1 MEKCRNG
8 TLNLPKN
15 MGCNA
20 RELVKQLLTDDP
32 VARLEIEDIKK
43 HNFFKNVN
51 WSHIRHRKIQPPFV
65 PDMSHL
71 LYYNNVDFMDEQDR
85 LLSLEEMDSKNKMKP
100 SSMKKDNDRSM
111 EKGEKLERIPELPT
125 ELNVN
130 ISPQV
135 RDADQSQK
143 KAMKFD
149 RNNLSSRN
157 SDERAESNLDNR
169 DQLEEAS
176 RAQANSR
183 NRHIDRE

>member
-1 MEKCRNG
+1 
-8 TLNLPKN
+8 
-15 MGCNA
+15 
-20 RELVKQLLTDDP
+20 
-32 VARLEIEDIKK
+32 
-43 HNFFKNVN
+43 
-51 WSHIRHRKIQPPFV
+51 
-65 PDMSHL
+65 
-71 LYYNNVDFMDEQDR
+71 MDEQDR

-125 ELNVN
+125 EVNVN